1 MKKIA
6 LLPGLVLFF
15 FACSSS
21 TKLDDREVFDCQPGR
36 DIEIMAGIEGAHG
49 RASIS
54 PGEELAFLVEVANNS
69 HEDVIV
75 DAIRIE
81 PSATARGTSELD
93 PVYQSVS
100 YELAAGKEHLFR
112 FPTRRRLNPTMDSR
126 ESNRSSFSS
135 TPEMT
140 VTVLLKNGDAY
151 RCPFSL
157 VR

>member
-6 LLPGLVLFF
+6 LLPMLVLC

-36 DIEIMAGIEGAHG
+36 DIEIMAGIEGVKG
-49 RASIS
+49 RASIN

-81 PSATARGTSELD
+81 PSADSRGTSELD

-112 FPTRRRLNPTMDSR
+112 FPARRRLNPTMDSR
-126 ESNRSSFSS
+126 ESTRNSFSRA
-135 TPEMT
+135 PEMT

-157 VR
+157 AR